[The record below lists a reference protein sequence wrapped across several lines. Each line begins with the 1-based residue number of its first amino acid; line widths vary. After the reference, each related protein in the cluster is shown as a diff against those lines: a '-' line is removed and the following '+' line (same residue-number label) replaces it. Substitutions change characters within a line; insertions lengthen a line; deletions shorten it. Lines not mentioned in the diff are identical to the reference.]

1 MVSGLAKLHVAAI
14 AVNDMPVDTASK
26 VDHGSCHDLDL
37 GRVVAEKLAFKFY
50 GDEM

>member
-1 MVSGLAKLHVAAI
+1 MVVESGKISVAAI

-37 GRVVAEKLAFKFY
+37 GRVAAEKLALKF
-50 GDEM
+50 